1 MVTEIIG
8 YMADPEEAARTE
20 RERAERVKKELY
32 FTRQRATGLIALI
45 VGIIAPVIS
54 TEGIIASML
63 LIPYGGIMI
72 LNNSKMI
79 TEDEEI
85 DGQIH
90 KI

>member
-20 RERAERVKKELY
+20 RERVERVKKELY
-32 FTRQRATGLIALI
+32 FTRQRAIGLIALI

-63 LIPYGGIMI
+63 LIPYGALMV
-72 LNNSKMI
+72 LNNNKMI
-79 TEDEEI
+79 TEDEENN
-85 DGQIH
+85 G
-90 KI
+90 